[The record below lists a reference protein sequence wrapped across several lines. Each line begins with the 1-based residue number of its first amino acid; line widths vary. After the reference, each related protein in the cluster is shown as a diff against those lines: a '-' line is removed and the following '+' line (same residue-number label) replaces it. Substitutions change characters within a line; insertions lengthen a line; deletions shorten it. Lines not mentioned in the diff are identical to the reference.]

1 MVNHTMYSDDEDSQ
15 EDQYVNYKQKYRELK
30 KNLRYLIYENECFQD
45 ELRKAQHNFVSISR
59 DKSFLLDRILKY
71 EKPQGPSSDSEATES
86 SDEDEEAKMPTAASH
101 FFSQRKKITKRK
113 KSEAEMHN
121 GNSSISSS
129 ESLHHMNA
137 KQVPMKPM
145 PGKAVS
151 GKGNVMMKKPK
162 KPIAAR
168 KPPVKKE
175 APQKGNSER
184 NVMNPQVIKNYE
196 IDNMQV
202 VNEEQVNATETELPN
217 SITEYKGVEYEFST
231 ISGSE
236 GHMTREEVE
245 RHLESRRFSPELN
258 TTATVPAELFSHEPD
273 PESEF
278 EDGEICEFIQLEE
291 DGASADMILE

>member
-1 MVNHTMYSDDEDSQ
+1 MYSEDEDSQ

-71 EKPQGPSSDSEATES
+71 EKPQGHSSDSEATES
-86 SDEDEEAKMPTAASH
+86 SDEDEETKMGMVAPQ
-101 FFSQRKKITKRK
+101 FFNQRKKVTKRK
-113 KSEAEMHN
+113 RSEVEMHN
-121 GNSSISSS
+121 GNTNVPQS
-129 ESLHHMNA
+129 EAVHSHVNP
-137 KQVPMKPM
+137 KQAPIKPVASK
-145 PGKAVS
+145 PVS
-151 GKGNVMMKKPK
+151 GKGNLLVKKPK
-162 KPIAAR
+162 KPQTR
-168 KPPVKKE
+168 KPSVKKDKD
-175 APQKGNSER
+175 APKTNAERTLMNAHVMKGYDLGGAMQMANQEQANLSESQLQNS
-184 NVMNPQVIKNYE
+184 V
-196 IDNMQV
+196 
-202 VNEEQVNATETELPN
+202 
-217 SITEYKGVEYEFST
+217 TEYKNVEFEFST

-291 DGASADMILE
+291 DGTSADMILE